1 MTEGGMENANE
12 VPTTSLP
19 VPSADDQP
27 VEGGVR
33 IPRRWGGGSSGGAS
47 TSSTTDSSRGSS
59 FLRTRGDDDMSAASL
74 SSNASSV
81 ATFPASSAPA
91 NTNTTVTTFGGALN
105 SSGAIVQSR
114 TAAGSGSARAEQ
126 RRAGNDNSQAAQGIE
141 DGIPQIPVVVATKP
155 RCVKTGVAPRGRF
168 GRVHRIVTRASKAEA
183 TGKFW
188 SGVKPA
194 RTNSTLVIPTGG
206 GPPGLSMAALRAAMK
221 LKKKANVIQAKSV
234 MSKYIVDPRTSRMQ
248 SWKNWMFVNIM
259 FTVLVTPWR
268 VSFRCPA
275 NAFGLTLAAIA
286 NISFIVDT
294 VLHFFTAVV
303 TESGLLTER
312 KEIARRYIT
321 SWFFLDL
328 VTCLPYTTLLRSVI
342 PASLRVM
349 APVRGLRLLK
359 LLKVVKVYTLHY
371 EVSPYR
377 TRFSCSRLLCP
388 DCLLRHES
396 PFSLLYSCR

>member
-1 MTEGGMENANE
+1 M
-12 VPTTSLP
+12 
-19 VPSADDQP
+19 
-27 VEGGVR
+27 
-33 IPRRWGGGSSGGAS
+33 
-47 TSSTTDSSRGSS
+47 
-59 FLRTRGDDDMSAASL
+59 
-74 SSNASSV
+74 
-81 ATFPASSAPA
+81 
-91 NTNTTVTTFGGALN
+91 
-105 SSGAIVQSR
+105 
-114 TAAGSGSARAEQ
+114 
-126 RRAGNDNSQAAQGIE
+126 
-141 DGIPQIPVVVATKP
+141 
-155 RCVKTGVAPRGRF
+155 
-168 GRVHRIVTRASKAEA
+168 
-183 TGKFW
+183 
-188 SGVKPA
+188 
-194 RTNSTLVIPTGG
+194 
-206 GPPGLSMAALRAAMK
+206 SMATLRAAMK

-268 VSFRCPA
+268 ISFRCPA
-275 NAFGLTLAAIA
+275 EAFGLTLAAIA

-349 APVRGLRLLK
+349 APMRGLRLLK

-371 EVSPYR
+371 EVSR
-377 TRFSCSRLLCP
+377 CGACFVQLALCLGY
-388 DCLLRHES
+388 CLRYG
-396 PFSLLYSCR
+396 SLFWLPYSCRYIEWYRSSPAKILTVSSR